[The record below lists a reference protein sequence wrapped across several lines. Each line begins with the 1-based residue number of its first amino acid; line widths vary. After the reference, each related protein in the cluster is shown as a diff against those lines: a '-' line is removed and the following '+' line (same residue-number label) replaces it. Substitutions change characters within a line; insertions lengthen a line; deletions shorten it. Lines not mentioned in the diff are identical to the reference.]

1 MKRAALAAIASL
13 AITSLALAAPAYA
26 KDADQD
32 RRIEMAEEILRI
44 TQVDKIFKQISEGAI
59 TGQKQALQL
68 TLKDAEF
75 TDEERNEIIEE
86 VSGVVIE
93 ELQSAFDQMTE
104 KLAPLYADV
113 YTAEEL
119 AGILAFYE
127 SPAGKAMLA
136 KQDVMMQRSI
146 AIGQQWNAENLPA
159 AMQRMT
165 PRIEAIIKR
174 ATNKD

>member
-1 MKRAALAAIASL
+1 MKIAALLIIAS
-13 AITSLALAAPAYA
+13 ITVTSLAGPAYA

-32 RRIEMAEEILRI
+32 RRIAMAEEILRI

-68 TLKDAEF
+68 TLKDADF

-119 AGILAFYE
+119 AGILAFYK

-136 KQDVMMQRSI
+136 KQDVMMQRSM

-174 ATNKD
+174 ATKKD